1 MKWYPKLDEAL
12 VALENGDQPI
22 GTRVWSHENPE
33 FVDKSGKTRTGTR
46 KYYTGPPDEVHAHL
60 CRLAPDDR
68 SEYEIIIG
76 ACHLYID
83 YDLPVGRGRTVADA
97 HREFSAALVRVL
109 AALVHAID
117 YHVLLAHIPGR
128 KESMHVRCEFAAP
141 DGAILL
147 FRTPEDCQRVV
158 VAAIRD
164 SLASTPFETNPL
176 FYPETI
182 DDAVVHKCILDWG
195 VYNSRRNFRMVGCVK
210 PPKAGGAARGRLV
223 DSADNLAVPTA
234 PPSRASFLR
243 NLICPP
249 ASDAHTFLDVSA
261 FPDELDDLRVDAGT
275 GAGTKRRATG
285 ASTARKNVRAAP
297 AAVDSEL
304 DRWVASRLASA
315 LPTEH
320 LRRISHGGALVFR
333 TSSKFCPLKKADH
346 KEEGNGY
353 LVVIPGY
360 PNAAVL
366 RKCWKNLCTGA
377 ARVECE
383 LAGDAEY
390 FAIINH
396 MLETSTAG
404 SADDLFD

>member
-12 VALENGDQPI
+12 AALANDDQPT

-33 FVDKSGKTRTGTR
+33 FVDKNGKMRTGTR
-46 KYYTGPPDEVHAHL
+46 KYYTGTPDEVHAHL

-83 YDLPVGRGRTVADA
+83 YDLPVDRGRTVADA

-109 AALVHAID
+109 AARVHTTD

-141 DGAILL
+141 DGTILL

-182 DDAVVHKCILDWG
+182 DGAVVHKCILDWG

-223 DSADNLAVPTA
+223 DSADNLAVPAA

-249 ASDAHTFLDVSA
+249 ASHAHTFLDVSA
-261 FPDELDDLRVDAGT
+261 FPDELSAF
-275 GAGTKRRATG
+275 
-285 ASTARKNVRAAP
+285 P
-297 AAVDSEL
+297 EEL
-304 DRWVASRLASA
+304 SA
-315 LPTEH
+315 FPEDQ
-320 LRRISHGGALVFR
+320 R
-333 TSSKFCPLKKADH
+333 DH
-346 KEEGNGY
+346 QHE
-353 LVVIPGY
+353 
-360 PNAAVL
+360 
-366 RKCWKNLCTGA
+366 
-377 ARVECE
+377 
-383 LAGDAEY
+383 
-390 FAIINH
+390 
-396 MLETSTAG
+396 
-404 SADDLFD
+404 

>member
-12 VALENGDQPI
+12 AALATGDSPS

-33 FVDKSGKTRTGTR
+33 FVDQSGKTRTGTR
-46 KYYTGPPDEVHAHL
+46 KYYTGTPDEVHAHL

-83 YDLPVGRGRTVADA
+83 YDLPVDRGRTVADA

-109 AALVHAID
+109 AAHVHAID
-117 YHVLLAHIPGR
+117 YHFLLAHIPGR
-128 KESMHVRCEFAAP
+128 KESMHARCAFTAP

-147 FRTPEDCQRVV
+147 IRTPEDCQRVV

-182 DDAVVHKCILDWG
+182 DGAVVHKCILDWG

-210 PPKAGGAARGRLV
+210 PPKAGAAARGRLV
-223 DSADNLAVPTA
+223 DSADVLPAPAA

-243 NLICPP
+243 NLVCPP
-249 ASDAHTFLDVSA
+249 TDTAHAFLDVSA
-261 FPDELDDLRVDAGT
+261 FPDELDDLRFDAGT
-275 GAGTKRRATG
+275 GAGAKRRAPG
-285 ASTARKNVRAAP
+285 APASRKSTRAAAP
-297 AAVDSEL
+297 ADSEL
-304 DRWVASRLASA
+304 DAWVADRLASA
-315 LPTEH
+315 LPGER
-320 LRRISHGGALVFR
+320 LRRVACGSAMVFA
-333 TSSKFCPLKKADH
+333 TSSRFCPLKKADH
-346 KEEGNGY
+346 KEEGKGY
-353 LVVIPGY
+353 LVVMIGY

-366 RKCWKNLCTGA
+366 RKCWKMRCTGA

-390 FAIINH
+390 FAIIDR
-396 MLETSTAG
+396 MLETSAAG